1 MRLATEGSGSLVP
14 LSFREREVM
23 MGKVEDAEVDE

>member
-14 LSFREREVM
+14 LSLREREVII
-23 MGKVEDAEVDE
+23 GKVEDADVDE